1 MWGIENRI
9 LKLEKTMNT
18 QVSEVTLE
26 IEGMSCGHCVG
37 RVEEALNGS
46 EGVVEATV
54 DLASETAQVRFTA
67 SATTAA
73 DIAAIV
79 TEAGYEAKAKGL

>member
-1 MWGIENRI
+1 
-9 LKLEKTMNT
+9 MNT

-67 SATTAA
+67 SATSAT

-79 TEAGYEAKAKGL
+79 TEAGYDATPKNL